1 MLSRLGV
8 AIVTKMEKKTQSE
21 IVSDSSQNYRVYSVF
36 YGGHEYGIGFW
47 MARTHLFE
55 KLTQRCR
62 NLIDFGSQV
71 SKFPRILDISRWTSR
86 LPGASS
92 ARQFAVLC
100 PPFVPSLFTPRNNAF
115 PPCSKTTLAHHP
127 FPIETLTRPA
137 KMPHSGLTLPEMHLA
152 KQYCSE
158 SNVKNNK

>member
-1 MLSRLGV
+1 MVSPLGV
-8 AIVTKMEKKTQSE
+8 AKVTKRLKNMDSE
-21 IVSDSSQNYRVYSVF
+21 ILSDSSQNYRVCSVF
-36 YGGHEYGIGFW
+36 HGGHEYGIGFW

-92 ARQFAVLC
+92 TRLFAVLC

-115 PPCSKTTLAHHP
+115 PACSKTTLAHHP

-137 KMPHSGLTLPEMHLA
+137 KCPSGLSIDVFPGFPGGSF
-152 KQYCSE
+152 CGS
-158 SNVKNNK
+158 